1 MELSKLLKT
10 LELFNGL
17 SETELKEISN
27 FAIEQNYKEGEE
39 IFHEE
44 SLESDLYILNEGRV
58 QVKVALNKREE
69 ATIHTILPGKLFG
82 EFAFI
87 DKQPRSATA
96 ISISNSNVFRLKRE
110 DMIQLFEKNN
120 HIGYIVMKQMSFI
133 LARRI
138 RQTAHALKIS
148 LIWDH
153 N

>member
-1 MELSKLLKT
+1 M
-10 LELFNGL
+10 F
-17 SETELKEISN
+17 
-27 FAIEQNYKEGEE
+27 
-39 IFHEE
+39 
-44 SLESDLYILNEGRV
+44 
-58 QVKVALNKREE
+58 
-69 ATIHTILPGKLFG
+69 TILPGKLFG

-96 ISISNSNVFRLKRE
+96 ISISNSNVFRLRRE